1 MMTVSAEMKN
11 EQRGMLHRT
20 RLLRI
25 AFVIIVVCAF
35 EFLRNYEPF
44 QSHFW
49 ILFLASLVT
58 MTIGWIFIDWIDG
71 KRQGG

>member
-1 MMTVSAEMKN
+1 MAVSAEMKN
-11 EQRGMLHRT
+11 EQRAMLRRT
-20 RLLRI
+20 RFLRI
-25 AFVIIVVCAF
+25 SFVMIVVCAF

-44 QSHFW
+44 QSHIW

-58 MTIGWIFIDWIDG
+58 MTIGWIFIDWIDR